1 MPPSVSGETGT
12 GRPRGDPAAEPE
24 FTAASSVTP
33 AAACTSGT
41 VTGAPRRWLRLEGGV
56 LLAGS
61 LIAFSATH
69 QPWWLV
75 PLTIL
80 VPDLLALGY
89 LGGTRLG
96 AHLYN
101 LAHSTILP
109 AAVVGLGWWQ
119 GRPLVL
125 ALGLVWLAHIGAD
138 RLLGYGLKYGDNFQH
153 THLGQLGRPGGTP

>member
-1 MPPSVSGETGT
+1 VPDV
-12 GRPRGDPAAEPE
+12 
-24 FTAASSVTP
+24 TAASSVTP
-33 AAACTSGT
+33 AAAGTSGT
-41 VTGAPRRWLRLEGGV
+41 VTGVPRCWLRLEAAV
-56 LLAGS
+56 LLVGS
-61 LIAFSATH
+61 LIAFSATG

-80 VPDLLALGY
+80 VPDLLAAGY
-89 LGGTRLG
+89 LGGTRMG

-101 LAHSTILP
+101 LAHSTFLP
-109 AAVVGLGWWQ
+109 AAVAGLGWWQ

-138 RLLGYGLKYGDNFQH
+138 RLLGYGLKYGDGFQH